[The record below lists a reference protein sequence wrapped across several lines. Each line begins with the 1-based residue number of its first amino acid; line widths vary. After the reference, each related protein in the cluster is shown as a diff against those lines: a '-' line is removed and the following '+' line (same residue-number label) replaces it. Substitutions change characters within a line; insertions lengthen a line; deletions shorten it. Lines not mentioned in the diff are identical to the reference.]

1 MKKTKRLATE
11 SVHTIHRLIHQVFT
25 NSEERGRAVL
35 SELLTYFDPKFTMI
49 TQQGTLVGLP
59 EVTQLF
65 NSALGKRPELE
76 IIIKDAMPILD
87 ENGIV
92 TIRYREIHHEYAQI
106 TERLGTAIID
116 TTDVKLRWLY
126 LHETPVCNN

>member
-1 MKKTKRLATE
+1 MKNTKILATE
-11 SVHTIHRLIHQVFT
+11 SVHTIHQLIHQVFT
-25 NSEERGRAVL
+25 HSKERGKNAL

-49 TQQGTLVGLP
+49 TQQGIVVGLP
-59 EVTQLF
+59 QVTQLF

-76 IIIKDAMPILD
+76 IIIKDVMPVFD

-92 TIRYREIHHEYAQI
+92 TIRYREIHHEYAQT

-116 TTDVKLRWLY
+116 TTGEKLRWLY
-126 LHETPVCNN
+126 LHETPVSP